1 MHNTAWQHIQWYTYT
16 ACFFFHNFYR
26 ICFSRSLLL
35 LIFLPAKRRSIGANI
50 HKKAIRE
57 ALLGR
62 FYLRVAEFG
71 GGLRLRVRLRRLCGT
86 PP

>member
-1 MHNTAWQHIQWYTYT
+1 MVTQIF
-16 ACFFFHNFYR
+16 CFLQA
-26 ICFSRSLLL
+26 LLL
-35 LIFLPAKRRSIGANI
+35 LLFLPAKRWSKGANI

-62 FYLRVAEFG
+62 FYLRVAELA
-71 GGLRLRVRLRRLCGT
+71 GGLRVRVRLRRLSST